1 MKNKTVTLP
10 SINSSP
16 AINTF
21 VSTWDSYYLHIQT
34 LHVPSREGSHR
45 LWLHRDLFVYNSIKV
60 WEGCSRCYL
69 NNEKAPKPC
78 LETWVWVGAVLTTR
92 APLHPFTGQVN
103 RLGESWLL
111 SNVGLKA
118 VSPQASSPRVKKKW
132 HQINSCTAAE
142 VPEVWIIKFPTWALL
157 IFFSRVDFKNRG

>member
-1 MKNKTVTLP
+1 MKNKAVTLP

-34 LHVPSREGSHR
+34 LHVPGREGSHR
-45 LWLHRDLFVYNSIKV
+45 LWLHWDLFVYNSIKV
-60 WEGCSRCYL
+60 WEGCSWCCL

-78 LETWVWVGAVLTTR
+78 LENMFERELCSPLE
-92 APLHPFTGQVN
+92 PLHPMTGRVN

-111 SNVGLKA
+111 SSVGSKT
-118 VSPQASSPRVKKKW
+118 VSPQASSPQAKKIW
-132 HQINSCTAAE
+132 HQINSSTPAE
-142 VPEVWIIKFPTWALL
+142 VPEVWITKFPTWALL
-157 IFFSRVDFKNRG
+157 TFFSRVDF